1 MKEKRLAVV
10 AGAGP
15 AGLTFAYELLRQ
27 TDCRVLLLEPE
38 SQVGGLS
45 RTVQYHGNRIDIG
58 GHRFFSKS
66 DRVMDWWAHMLPF
79 DIPKELSDHFEIGYQ
94 NKRRTLDA
102 AVLPRAAADAEKSFG
117 VRPRVSRIYYDGN
130 FFDYPVSLSL
140 RTLRQLGL
148 ARLSGILWSYL
159 AARVAASPEPR
170 NLEEFFIA
178 RFGRRLYETF
188 FKSYTEKVWGLPCTK
203 ISAQWGAQRVK
214 SLSIAGAARH
224 ALAKFFGAAGG
235 ARETSLIERFLY
247 PHLGPGQLW
256 EEAAERIR
264 AMGGEIRFRKK
275 IRGIEFDGEKVLGV
289 NIEDLE
295 TGETVRQ
302 ECDLF
307 VSTMPVKELLG
318 GFDRHVPPDV
328 LKVASGLAYRD
339 FITVGILVDRLE
351 VKPPSG
357 AGLISDTWIYIQDP
371 GVKLGRIQIYNNWS
385 SGMLADPAKVWLGLE
400 YFCDEGDALWS
411 KSDRDMIDFASE
423 ELSRIGFIASGSV
436 RDAAVLRVP
445 KAYPAYWGEYE
456 RFSLVQEFVDRI
468 PNLYLI
474 GRNGMHRYNN
484 QDHSMLTA
492 MAAVDHIRGA
502 VPDKSAVW
510 AVNAEDDYHE
520 ERVSANK

>member
-1 MKEKRLAVV
+1 MTEQKPVV
-10 AGAGP
+10 VVGAGP

-27 TDCRVLLLEPE
+27 TDRRVLILELE

-45 RTVQYHGNRIDIG
+45 RTVRHNGNRIDIG

-66 DRVMDWWAHMLPF
+66 DRVMEWWSHMLPF
-79 DIPKELSDHFEIGYQ
+79 DIPKELTDHFEIGYQ

-102 AVLPRAAADAEKSFG
+102 AVLPHAAPDAEKSFG

-148 ARLSGILWSYL
+148 SRLSGILWSYL
-159 AARVAASPEPR
+159 RARLSAAPEPR
-170 NLEEFFIA
+170 NLEEFFVQ

-224 ALAKFFGAAGG
+224 AVGRLFGAAG

-256 EEAAERIR
+256 EEAADRIR
-264 AMGGEIRFRKK
+264 AMGGEIRFRRK
-275 IRGIEFDGEKVLGV
+275 IRGIEFDGEKILSVE
-289 NIEDLE
+289 IENLE
-295 TGETVRQ
+295 TGEAGRQ
-302 ECDLF
+302 ECDLL
-307 VSTMPVKELLG
+307 VSTMPVKDLIG
-318 GFDRHVPPDV
+318 GFDRLVPPEV
-328 LKVASGLAYRD
+328 LKVARGLEYRD

-357 AGLISDTWIYIQDP
+357 AGLISDTWIYVQDP

-385 SGMLADPAKVWLGLE
+385 AGMIADPSKVWLGLE
-400 YFCDEGDALWS
+400 YFCTEGDELWT
-411 KSDRDMIDFASE
+411 KSDREMIDFAGG
-423 ELSRIGFIASGSV
+423 ELGRIGFIEPGSV

-445 KAYPAYWGEYE
+445 KAYPAYWGEFE
-456 RFSLVQEFVDRI
+456 RFSVIQEFIDRI
-468 PNLYLI
+468 PNLYPI

-492 MAAVDHIRGA
+492 MAAVDHIRGV
-502 VPDKSAVW
+502 VPGKSSVW

-520 ERVSANK
+520 ERVRAKA

>member
-1 MKEKRLAVV
+1 MKEGPLVV
-10 AGAGP
+10 IVGAGP
-15 AGLTFAYELLRQ
+15 AGLTCGYELLRQ
-27 TDCRVLLLEPE
+27 TDRRVLIVESE

-45 RTVQYHGNRIDIG
+45 RTVRHNGNRIDIG

-66 DRVMDWWAHMLPF
+66 DRVMNWWAHMLPF
-79 DIPKELSDHFEIGYQ
+79 DIPKELTGHFEIGYQ

-102 AVLPRAAADAEKSFG
+102 AALPHAAPDSEKSFG

-148 ARLSGILWSYL
+148 ARLAGILWSYL
-159 AARVAASPEPR
+159 AARLAAAPEPR
-170 NLEEFFIA
+170 NLEEFFVQ

-188 FKSYTEKVWGLPCTK
+188 FKSYTEKVWGLPCAK

-224 ALAKFFGAAGG
+224 AAGKFFGTRR
-235 ARETSLIERFLY
+235 ARDTSLIERFLY
-247 PHLGPGQLW
+247 PRRGPGQLW
-256 EEAAERIR
+256 EEAAERVR
-264 AMGGEIRFRKK
+264 SMGGAIRFRQ
-275 IRGIEFDGEKVLGV
+275 RVLGIEFDGEKILGV
-289 NIEDLE
+289 KIENLE
-295 TGETVRQ
+295 TGEVVRQ

-307 VSTMPVKELLG
+307 ISTMPVKDLIG
-318 GFDRHVPPDV
+318 GFDRFVPPEV
-328 LKVASGLAYRD
+328 LKVARGLEYRD

-351 VKPPSG
+351 VKPASG
-357 AGLISDTWIYIQDP
+357 AGLIPDNWIYVQDP
-371 GVKLGRIQIYNNWS
+371 GVKLGRIQIYNNW
-385 SGMLADPAKVWLGLE
+385 GADMIADPSKVWLGLE
-400 YFCDEGDALWS
+400 YFCGEGGELWN
-411 KSDRDMIDFASE
+411 KSDREMIDFASE
-423 ELSRIGFIASGSV
+423 ELRRIGFIGPGSV

-456 RFSLVQEFVDRI
+456 RFPVVQEFVDRI

-502 VPDKSAVW
+502 IPDKSAIW

-520 ERVSANK
+520 ERGSARR

>member
-1 MKEKRLAVV
+1 MKEKKLTVV
-10 AGAGP
+10 VGAGP

-27 TDCRVLLLEPE
+27 TDRRVLILELE

-45 RTVQYHGNRIDIG
+45 RTVRHNGNRIDIG

-66 DRVMDWWAHMLPF
+66 DRVMNWWAHMLPF
-79 DIPKELSDHFEIGYQ
+79 DSPKDLSDHFEIGYQ

-102 AVLPRAAADAEKSFG
+102 AALPHAAPDSEKSFI

-140 RTLRQLGL
+140 RTLRQLGI

-159 AARVAASPEPR
+159 AARLGSSTEPR
-170 NLEEFFIA
+170 NLEEFFVQ

-203 ISAQWGAQRVK
+203 ISAKWGAQRVK
-214 SLSIAGAARH
+214 SLSIADVARH
-224 ALAKFFGAAGG
+224 ALRKLVGLGG
-235 ARETSLIERFLY
+235 ARGTSLIERFLY
-247 PHLGPGQLW
+247 PHRGPGQLW

-264 AMGGEIRFRKK
+264 SMKGEIRLRQKV
-275 IRGIEFDGEKVLGV
+275 RGIEFDGE
-289 NIEDLE
+289 NIISVQIENLE
-295 TGETVRQ
+295 SGEVTRQ

-307 VSTMPVKELLG
+307 VSTMPVKDLIG
-318 GFDRHVPPDV
+318 GFAGNVPPEV
-328 LKVASGLAYRD
+328 LKVARGLEYRD

-357 AGLISDTWIYIQDP
+357 EGLIADNWIYVQDP
-371 GVKLGRIQIYNNWS
+371 GVKLGRIQIYNNWG
-385 SGMLADPAKVWLGLE
+385 SGMIADPSKVWLGLE

-411 KSDRDMIDFASE
+411 KSDGEMKDFASE
-423 ELSRIGFIASGSV
+423 ELERIGFIERGSV

-445 KAYPAYWGEYE
+445 KAYPAYWGEFE
-456 RFSLVQEFVDRI
+456 RFSIVRDFVDRI

-492 MAAVDHIRGA
+492 MAAVDHIRG
-502 VPDKSAVW
+502 VIPDKAAVW
-510 AVNAEDDYHE
+510 AVNADDDYHE
-520 ERVSANK
+520 DRGRKAS